1 MQVVTAKG
9 YAGIPKYHEG
19 GIIYDGTPELMTQYA
34 TLARDCGA
42 TIIGGC
48 CGTTPDHLC
57 AIRTK
62 LETNEPQNP
71 PSLKTIQSIL
81 GAFSSE
87 SDGTDGNASTRKRLI
102 LRRKI
107 L

>member
-1 MQVVTAKG
+1 MPIIAKG
-9 YAGIPKYHEG
+9 YAVIPKYHEG

-42 TIIGGC
+42 TIIGGGC
-48 CGTTPDHLC
+48 RTTPDYLL
-57 AIRTK
+57 AMRAG
-62 LETNEPQNP
+62 LETNKPQNP

-87 SDGTDGNASTRKRLI
+87 SEENNGNASTRKRRSLSHNI
-102 LRRKI
+102 S
-107 L
+107 

>member
-1 MQVVTAKG
+1 MPIIAKG

-42 TIIGGC
+42 TIIGGG
-48 CGTTPDHLC
+48 CGTTPDYLL
-57 AIRTK
+57 AMRAG

-87 SDGTDGNASTRKRLI
+87 SDGTNGNASTRKRRS
-102 LRRKI
+102 LRHKI

>member
-1 MQVVTAKG
+1 MPIIAKG
-9 YAGIPKYHEG
+9 NAGILKYHEG
-19 GIIYDGTPELMTQYA
+19 VIIYDGTPELMAQYA
-34 TLARDCGA
+34 SLARDCRA
-42 TIIGGC
+42 PIMGGC
-48 CGTTPDHLC
+48 CRTTRDHLR
-57 AIRTK
+57 AMRTG
-62 LETNEPQNP
+62 LETNKPQNP
-71 PSLKTIQSIL
+71 PSLKAIQSIL